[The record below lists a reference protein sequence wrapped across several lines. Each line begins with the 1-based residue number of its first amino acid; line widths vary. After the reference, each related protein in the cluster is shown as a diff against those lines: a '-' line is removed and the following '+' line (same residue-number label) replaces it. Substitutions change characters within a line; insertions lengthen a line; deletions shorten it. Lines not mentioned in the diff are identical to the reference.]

1 MYERYLIKDVFE
13 ILDTAESVHKILGP
27 NRIDPERI
35 QIPFLRASFE
45 LNHGITKSAQGV
57 KHKEEIVKLRLAR
70 VAQVYRGTVK
80 EAREMAAIQLSTE
93 YNLAC
98 AYMRCDDHAKGEPL
112 LQKCIAIK
120 KKLWTQCLKPQ
131 LAGFAEINKNLASIA
146 PSKGDADTAMRHA
159 DEAVALID
167 QWSFGGPGTKVGKF
181 MRFMRACVL
190 YNIGKM

>member
-1 MYERYLIKDVFE
+1 MSLRSWIQLNLSTRFWD
-13 ILDTAESVHKILGP
+13 

-35 QIPFLRASFE
+35 QILFLRASIE

-93 YNLAC
+93 YNNLAC
-98 AYMRCDDHAKGEPL
+98 AYMRCDDHAKGESL

-120 KKLWTQCLKPQ
+120 KKL
-131 LAGFAEINKNLASIA
+131 
-146 PSKGDADTAMRHA
+146 
-159 DEAVALID
+159 
-167 QWSFGGPGTKVGKF
+167 
-181 MRFMRACVL
+181 
-190 YNIGKM
+190 